1 MKKILFSPIGGTDPI
16 SNFRDGAM
24 LHICRIYKPD
34 IVYLYLSK
42 EMCEFQEKD
51 DRYRYCLEQLGK
63 KLNTGYEEC
72 ITDFSGYGG
81 NPYAGDSGKYSEEK
95 D

>member
-63 KLNTGYEEC
+63 SWISILKLL
-72 ITDFSGYGG
+72 
-81 NPYAGDSGKYSEEK
+81 KYK
-95 D
+95 KMNWKRFRYLTHL

>member
-63 KLNTGYEEC
+63 KSWISILKLL
-72 ITDFSGYGG
+72 
-81 NPYAGDSGKYSEEK
+81 KYK
-95 D
+95 KMNWKRFRYLIHL